1 MTTAQK
7 KITLI
12 LPSEIKEEVL
22 LLKKELKTSMNSI
35 FLQAIENFLKTQ
47 RDKKLRLEAKQ
58 MVKEYQENPELQELA
73 DFEEDIIAY

>member
-1 MTTAQK
+1 MTTTQK

-12 LPSEIKEEVL
+12 LPPEIKEEVL

-58 MVKEYQENPELQELA
+58 MVQEYQENPELKELA
-73 DFEEDIIAY
+73 DFEEDIVAY

>member
-1 MTTAQK
+1 MTTTQK

-12 LPSEIKEEVL
+12 LPPEIKEEVL

-58 MVKEYQENPELQELA
+58 MVKEYQENPELKELA